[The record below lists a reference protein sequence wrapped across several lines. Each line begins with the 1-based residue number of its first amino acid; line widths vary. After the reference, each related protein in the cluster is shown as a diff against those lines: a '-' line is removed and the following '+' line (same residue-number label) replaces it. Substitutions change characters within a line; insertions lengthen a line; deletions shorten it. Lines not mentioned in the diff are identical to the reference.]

1 LRCSAPSLQKLNYPF
16 KWDNALAA
24 DFCKNLNAEKVDN
37 LSASIDSLRLSN
49 EQVDIEKINKV
60 LEEVKTI
67 FFESAEHI
75 GILRKNVK
83 RKSSKKGVKKNEP
96 WFDMQ
101 CQNLRKKHF

>member
-1 LRCSAPSLQKLNYPF
+1 MISV

-24 DFCKNLNAEKVDN
+24 EFCKNLNAEKVDN

-49 EQVDIEKINKV
+49 EHVDIEKINTV

-83 RKSSKKGVKKNEP
+83 RKSSKKGCKEK
-96 WFDMQ
+96 
-101 CQNLRKKHF
+101 